1 MVKAGAK
8 PRRQPKQNPHRKLTR
23 AARFFYDDGTSPL
36 PSTSWRG
43 SVARL
48 GLGLKNKVR
57 SLVRQE
63 TGLDEISVDNLATSA
78 KLQSWEAVQIPER
91 LKFSSR
97 LAIKLVG
104 LFLLIIA
111 FVPWTQTITVT
122 GQLSAYTPY
131 ERPQD
136 IEAQI
141 TGRIKK
147 WHIFEGV
154 RVKQGDLI
162 VELDDYDPNFMS
174 PDLLAFL
181 EQRKKALEQNRK
193 VALGRAEQLDK
204 RIGEMQNLVK
214 TAVPSAQARVIE
226 AESKVREAHQK
237 VEAVKIA
244 VATAELNVDRHKQLA
259 EQGLVS
265 QRELELTIQSAIATK
280 ADLQGA
286 QANLKAAEQAMKA
299 LSFGRDQINAEVLQR
314 LLDAEAAR
322 DAAIAEAAK
331 AADQLAD
338 VSLRQSN
345 AEQRRLASR
354 ILAPIDGTVV
364 KMAEAGAGETV
375 RQGDKIVRLSP
386 TSMDKAIEMTADG
399 LDAPLLNV
407 GRKVKILFYGIP
419 AIPLPAWPELMAGTY
434 SGVIKVIDQVDDG
447 KGNFRFWVVP
457 DPEDRPWPEQSH
469 VRQGTK
475 AMGWVVLNRVP
486 LWYELWRRFN
496 LFPPDYQERPP
507 SLIDTLLP
515 KAGRGAK

>member
-1 MVKAGAK
+1 M
-8 PRRQPKQNPHRKLTR
+8 
-23 AARFFYDDGTSPL
+23 L
-36 PSTSWRG
+36 PSSEEITV
-43 SVARL
+43 VARL
-48 GLGLKNKVR
+48 GSGLKSKVR
-57 SLVRQE
+57 SLIARDS
-63 TGLDEISVDNLATSA
+63 GLSEISIDDLATSS

-97 LAIKLVG
+97 LAITLVI

-122 GQLSAYTPY
+122 GQLSAYSPY

-141 TGRIKK
+141 TGRIQK
-147 WHIFEGV
+147 WHVLEGV

-162 VELDDYDPNFMS
+162 VELEDYDPNFMA
-174 PDLLAFL
+174 PDLLSFL
-181 EQRKKALEQNRK
+181 DQRKNALEQTRK
-193 VALGRAEQLDK
+193 AALSRAEQLDK
-204 RIGEMQNLVK
+204 RIKEMQNLVK
-214 TAVPSAQARVIE
+214 ASIPGAQARVGEADNKVLEAIQKIE
-226 AESKVREAHQK
+226 AA
-237 VEAVKIA
+237 KIA
-244 VATAELNVDRHKQLA
+244 VTTAELNVERHKQLA
-259 EQGLVS
+259 EEGLVS
-265 QRELELTIQSAIATK
+265 QRELEVTIQAALASK

-286 QANLKAAEQAMKA
+286 RANLKAAEQSTKA
-299 LSFGRDQINAEVLQR
+299 LGFGRQQISAEVLQR

-322 DAAIAEAAK
+322 DASVGEAAK

-338 VSLRQSN
+338 ISLRMSN
-345 AEQRRLASR
+345 ATQRRIASKV
-354 ILAPIDGTVV
+354 LAPIDGTVV
-364 KMAEAGAGETV
+364 KMAQAGAGETV
-375 RQGDKIVRLSP
+375 RQGDKIVRISP
-386 TSMDKAIEMTADG
+386 NSLDKAVEMTADG
-399 LDAPLLNV
+399 IDAPLLNV

-419 AIPLPAWPELMAGTY
+419 AIPLPAWPEVMAGTY
-434 SGVIKVIDQVDDG
+434 TGVIKVIDQTDDG

-457 DPEDRPWPEQSH
+457 DPEDRTWPEQSH

-475 AMGWVVLNRVP
+475 VMGWVILNRVP

>member
-1 MVKAGAK
+1 MQRVGNDLKSKFKALVT
-8 PRRQPKQNPHRKLTR
+8 QP
-23 AARFFYDDGTSPL
+23 
-36 PSTSWRG
+36 
-43 SVARL
+43 
-48 GLGLKNKVR
+48 
-57 SLVRQE
+57 
-63 TGLDEISVDNLATSA
+63 TGLDEIAVDDLATSC
-78 KLQSWEAVQIPER
+78 KLQSWEAVQIPDR
-91 LKFSSR
+91 LRFSSR
-97 LAIKLVG
+97 LAIKLVV
-104 LFLLIIA
+104 LFLLVIA

-147 WHIFEGV
+147 WHVFEGV

-162 VELDDYDPNFMS
+162 LELDDYDPSFMA
-174 PDLLAFL
+174 PDLLGLL
-181 EQRKKALEQNRK
+181 EQRRKALEDTRK
-193 VALGRAEQLDK
+193 AALGRAENLEK
-204 RIGEMQNLVK
+204 RIAEMQNLVK
-214 TAVPSAQARVIE
+214 AAVPSAEARVVE
-226 AESKVREAHQK
+226 AENKVREAHQK
-237 VEAVKIA
+237 VAAAKIA
-244 VATAELNVDRHKQLA
+244 VDTAELNVNRHQQLA
-259 EQGLVS
+259 ELGLVS
-265 QRELELTIQSAIATK
+265 QRELEVTIQAAIASK

-286 QANLKAAEQAMKA
+286 QASLKAAQQSMKA
-299 LSFGRDQINAEVLQR
+299 LSFGRDQISAEVLQR
-314 LLDAEAAR
+314 LLDAEASR
-322 DAAIAEAAK
+322 DHSIAEAAK

-338 VSLRQSN
+338 VSLRLSN
-345 AEQRRLASR
+345 ATQRRIASR

-386 TSMDKAIEMTADG
+386 ASADKAIEMVADG

-407 GRKVKILFYGIP
+407 GRKVRILFYGIP

-434 SGVIKVIDQVDDG
+434 GGLIKVIDQVDDG

-457 DPEDRPWPEQSH
+457 DPEERPWPEQTH

-475 AMGWVVLNRVP
+475 AMGWVILNRVP

>member
-1 MVKAGAK
+1 M
-8 PRRQPKQNPHRKLTR
+8 Q
-23 AARFFYDDGTSPL
+23 
-36 PSTSWRG
+36 
-43 SVARL
+43 RL
-48 GLGLKNKVR
+48 GEGLKARVQSFVNR
-57 SLVRQE
+57 P
-63 TGLDEISVDNLATSA
+63 TGLDEITVDDLATSS

-97 LAIKLVG
+97 LAIKLVL
-104 LFLLIIA
+104 LFTLIIA

-122 GQLSAYTPY
+122 GQLSAYSPY

-162 VELDDYDPNFMS
+162 LELDDVDPNFMA
-174 PDLLAFL
+174 PDLLSLL
-181 EQRKKALEQNRK
+181 EQRKVALEQTRK
-193 VALGRAEQLDK
+193 AALERAEQLDR
-204 RIGEMQNLVK
+204 RIKEMQNLVK
-214 TAVPSAQARVIE
+214 AAVPSAQARVVE
-226 AESKVREAHQK
+226 AENKVREAQQK
-237 VEAVKIA
+237 VAAAKIA
-244 VATAELNVDRHKQLA
+244 VDTAELNVDRHRQLA
-259 EQGLVS
+259 ERGLVS
-265 QRELELTIQSAIATK
+265 QRELELTIQAAIASK
-280 ADLQGA
+280 ADWQAA
-286 QANLKAAEQAMKA
+286 QASLKAAQQAMMA
-299 LSFGRDQINAEVLQR
+299 LSYGRDQVSAEVLQR
-314 LLDAEAAR
+314 LIDAEAAR
-322 DAAIAEAAK
+322 DGAFADAAK
-331 AADQLAD
+331 AANELAD
-338 VSLRQSN
+338 VTLRLSN
-345 AEQRRLASR
+345 ATQRRVASR

-364 KMAEAGAGETV
+364 RMAEVGPGETV
-375 RQGDKIVRLSP
+375 RPGDKLVRISP
-386 TSMDKAIEMTADG
+386 ASMDKAIEMVADG

-407 GRKVKILFYGIP
+407 GRKVRILFYGIP

-434 SGVIKVIDQVDDG
+434 GGVIKVIDQVDDG

-457 DPEDRPWPEQSH
+457 DPEDRPWPDQTH

-475 AMGWVVLNRVP
+475 AMGWVILNRVP

>member
-1 MVKAGAK
+1 MPPSESCLELTKVLIIHYDERW
-8 PRRQPKQNPHRKLTR
+8 RRRPP
-23 AARFFYDDGTSPL
+23 FP
-36 PSTSWRG
+36 PEV
-43 SVARL
+43 SVQRIRE
-48 GLGLKNKVR
+48 GLKANIR
-57 SLVRQE
+57 SLVNRQS
-63 TGLDEISVDNLATSA
+63 GLDEIAVDDLATST

-91 LKFSSR
+91 LRFSSR
-97 LAIKLVG
+97 LAIKLVA
-104 LFLLIIA
+104 LFILIVA

-122 GQLSAYTPY
+122 GQLSAYTPF

-154 RVKQGDLI
+154 RVKQGDIIL
-162 VELDDYDPNFMS
+162 ELDDYDPNYMA
-174 PDLLAFL
+174 PDLLNL
-181 EQRKKALEQNRK
+181 LDQRKKALEETRK
-193 VALGRAEQLDK
+193 AALSRADQLDK
-204 RIGEMQNLVK
+204 RIKEMQNLVK
-214 TAVPSAQARVIE
+214 AAVPSAGARVLE
-226 AESKVREAHQK
+226 AENKVREAHQK
-237 VEAVKIA
+237 VEAAKIA
-244 VATAELNVDRHKQLA
+244 VATAELNVDRHKELA
-259 EQGLVS
+259 AQGLVS
-265 QRELELTIQSAIATK
+265 QRELELTIQAAIASK

-286 QANLKAAEQAMKA
+286 QASLKAAEQGMRA
-299 LSFGRDQINAEVLQR
+299 LSFGREQINAEVLQR
-314 LLDAEAAR
+314 LLDAEASR
-322 DAAIAEAAK
+322 DASVAEAAR

-338 VSLRQSN
+338 VSLRLSN
-345 AEQRRLASR
+345 ANQRRMASR
-354 ILAPIDGTVV
+354 IFAPIDGTVV
-364 KMAEAGAGETV
+364 RMSQAGAGETV
-375 RQGDKIVRLSP
+375 RPGEKLVRISP

-434 SGVIKVIDQVDDG
+434 NGIIKVVDQVDDG

-457 DPEDRPWPEQSH
+457 DPEERPWPPQEH

-475 AMGWVVLNRVP
+475 VMGWVVLNRVP

>member
-1 MVKAGAK
+1 
-8 PRRQPKQNPHRKLTR
+8 
-23 AARFFYDDGTSPL
+23 
-36 PSTSWRG
+36 
-43 SVARL
+43 VARL
-48 GLGLKNKVR
+48 DLGIRNKVR
-57 SLVRQE
+57 SLVQRDS
-63 TGLDEISVDNLATSA
+63 GLDEISVDDLATSA

-97 LAIKLVG
+97 LAIKLIL
-104 LFLLIIA
+104 LFLLIVA

-136 IEAQI
+136 IESQI

-147 WHIFEGV
+147 WHVYEGV
-154 RVKQGDLI
+154 RVRQGDLI
-162 VELDDYDPNFMS
+162 LELDDYDPNFMS
-174 PDLLAFL
+174 PDLLTFL
-181 EQRKKALEQNRK
+181 EQRKKALDQTRK
-193 VALGRAEQLDK
+193 AALARAEQLDK
-204 RIGEMQNLVK
+204 RIQEMQNLVK
-214 TAVPSAQARVIE
+214 AAVPSAQARVIE
-226 AESKVREAHQK
+226 AENKVREAHQR
-237 VEAVKIA
+237 VEAAKIA

-265 QRELELTIQSAIATK
+265 QRELELTIQAAIATK
-280 ADLQGA
+280 ADFQGA
-286 QANLKAAEQAMKA
+286 QAGLRAAEQAMKA
-299 LSFGRDQINAEVLQR
+299 LSFGRDQVSAEVLQR

-322 DAAIAEAAK
+322 DASVAEAAK
-331 AADQLAD
+331 ASDQLAD

-345 AEQRRLASR
+345 AEQRRIASR

-386 TSMDKAIEMTADG
+386 ASLDKAIEMTADG

-457 DPEDRPWPEQSH
+457 DPEDRPWPEQAH

-475 AMGWVVLNRVP
+475 AMGWVILNRVP

-496 LFPPDYQERPP
+496 LFPPDYQDRPP

>member
-1 MVKAGAK
+1 MM
-8 PRRQPKQNPHRKLTR
+8 RRPNR
-23 AARFFYDDGTSPL
+23 L
-36 PSTSWRG
+36 PSSEED
-43 SVARL
+43 SVP
-48 GLGLKNKVR
+48 GLGQSFRQKFR
-57 SLVRQE
+57 SLVQRPS
-63 TGLDEISVDNLATSA
+63 GLDEIAVDDLATSS
-78 KLQSWEAVQIPER
+78 KLQAWEAVQIPER
-91 LKFSSR
+91 LRFSSR
-97 LAIKLVG
+97 LAIKLVL

-111 FVPWTQTITVT
+111 FVPWTQTITVS

-162 VELDDYDPNFMS
+162 LELDDYDPNFMS
-174 PDLLAFL
+174 PDLLSLL
-181 EQRKKALEQNRK
+181 EQRKKALADTRQA
-193 VALGRAEQLDK
+193 ALGRAEQLDK
-204 RIGEMQNLVK
+204 RIKEMQNLVK
-214 TAVPSAQARVIE
+214 AAVPSAQARVVE
-226 AESKVREAHQK
+226 AENKVREAYQK
-237 VEAVKIA
+237 VEAAKIA

-265 QRELELTIQSAIATK
+265 QRELEVTIQAAIATK
-280 ADLQGA
+280 ADLIGA
-286 QANLKAAEQAMKA
+286 QANLKAAEQGMKA
-299 LSFGRDQINAEVLQR
+299 LSFGRDQVSAEVLQR

-322 DAAIAEAAK
+322 DASVAEAAK
-331 AADQLAD
+331 ATDQLAD
-338 VSLRQSN
+338 VSLRMSN
-345 AEQRRLASR
+345 AEQRRVAGR
-354 ILAPIDGTVV
+354 IMAPIDGTVV
-364 KMAEAGAGETV
+364 KMAETGVGETV
-375 RQGDKIVRLSP
+375 RPGDKMVRISP
-386 TSMDKAIEMTADG
+386 TSADKAIEMMADG
-399 LDAPLLNV
+399 IDAPLLNV

-434 SGVIKVIDQVDDG
+434 GGVIKVIDQVDDG

-457 DPEDRPWPEQSH
+457 DPDEKPWPPQEH

-475 AMGWVVLNRVP
+475 VMGWVILNRVP

>member
-1 MVKAGAK
+1 M
-8 PRRQPKQNPHRKLTR
+8 Q
-23 AARFFYDDGTSPL
+23 
-36 PSTSWRG
+36 
-43 SVARL
+43 RL
-48 GLGLKNKVR
+48 GEGLKAKVQ
-57 SLVRQE
+57 SFVNQP
-63 TGLDEISVDNLATSA
+63 TGLDEITVDDLATSS

-97 LAIKLVG
+97 LAIKLVL
-104 LFLLIIA
+104 LFTLIIA

-122 GQLSAYTPY
+122 GQLSAYSPY

-162 VELDDYDPNFMS
+162 LELEDVDPNFMA
-174 PDLLAFL
+174 PDLLSLL
-181 EQRKKALEQNRK
+181 EQRKVALEQTRK
-193 VALGRAEQLDK
+193 AALERAEQLDK
-204 RIGEMQNLVK
+204 RIKEMQNLVRA
-214 TAVPSAQARVIE
+214 AVPSAQARVVE
-226 AESKVREAHQK
+226 AENKVREAQQK
-237 VEAVKIA
+237 VAAAKIA
-244 VATAELNVDRHKQLA
+244 VDTAELNVDRHRQLA
-259 EQGLVS
+259 ERGLVS
-265 QRELELTIQSAIATK
+265 QRELELTIQAAIASK
-280 ADLQGA
+280 AELQAA
-286 QANLKAAEQAMKA
+286 QASLKAAQQAMMA
-299 LSFGRDQINAEVLQR
+299 LSYGRDQVSAEVLQR
-314 LLDAEAAR
+314 LIDAEAAR
-322 DAAIAEAAK
+322 DGAFADAAK
-331 AADQLAD
+331 AANELAD
-338 VSLRQSN
+338 VTLRLSN
-345 AEQRRLASR
+345 ATQRRVASR

-364 KMAEAGAGETV
+364 RMAEVGPGETV
-375 RQGDKIVRLSP
+375 RPGDKLVRISP
-386 TSMDKAIEMTADG
+386 ASMDKAIEMVADG

-407 GRKVKILFYGIP
+407 GRKVRILFYGIP

-434 SGVIKVIDQVDDG
+434 GGVIKVIDQVDDG

-457 DPEDRPWPEQSH
+457 DPEDRPWPDQAH

-475 AMGWVVLNRVP
+475 AMGWVILNRVP

>member
-1 MVKAGAK
+1 M
-8 PRRQPKQNPHRKLTR
+8 
-23 AARFFYDDGTSPL
+23 ARFTQNL
-36 PSTSWRG
+36 R
-43 SVARL
+43 
-48 GLGLKNKVR
+48 NKVL
-57 SLVRQE
+57 SLVQQDR
-63 TGLDEISVDNLATSA
+63 GLNEIAIDDLAISK

-111 FVPWTQTITVT
+111 FLPWTQTITVT
-122 GQLSAYTPY
+122 GQLSAYMPY

-162 VELDDYDPNFMS
+162 LELDDYDPNFMS
-174 PDLLAFL
+174 PDLLPFL
-181 EQRKKALEQNRK
+181 DQRRKALDQSRK
-193 VALGRAEQLDK
+193 AALARAEQLDK
-204 RIGEMQNLVK
+204 RIVEMQNLVK
-214 TAVPSAQARVIE
+214 AAVPSAQARVVE
-226 AESKVREAHQK
+226 AENKVREAYQK
-237 VEAVKIA
+237 VESAKIA
-244 VATAELNVDRHKQLA
+244 VATAELNVNRHKQLA

-265 QRELELTIQSAIATK
+265 QRELELTIQAAIATT
-280 ADLQGA
+280 ADLAGA
-286 QANLKAAEQAMKA
+286 QANLKGAGQAMKS
-299 LSFGRDQINAEVLQR
+299 LSFGRDQISADVLQR

-322 DAAIAEAAK
+322 EASIGDAAK
-331 AADQLAD
+331 ATDQLAD
-338 VSLRQSN
+338 VSLRMSN

-364 KMAEAGAGETV
+364 KMAHAGAGETV
-375 RQGDKIVRLSP
+375 RPGDKLVKLSP
-386 TSMDKAIEMTADG
+386 ASTDKAIEMVADG
-399 LDAPLLNV
+399 IDAPLLNV
-407 GRKVKILFYGIP
+407 GRKVRILFYGIP
-419 AIPLPAWPELMAGTY
+419 AIPLPAWPEIMAGTY
-434 SGVIKVIDQVDDG
+434 GGLIKVIDQVDDG
-447 KGNFRFWVVP
+447 KGSFRFWVVP
-457 DPEDRPWPEQSH
+457 DPDDRSWPPQEH

-475 AMGWVVLNRVP
+475 AMGWVILNRVP

-507 SLIDTLLP
+507 SLVDTLLP